1 MRAGEAMTRDVRV
14 VWPDHTVEE
23 AARVTLTIDV
33 GTPLVTQLDAPQSC
47 NGPGLRK
54 PQFPASEARFLLGQ
68 CRLRVNTN
76 RLGERRLN
84 SCLKCELPLYSTDAW
99 ATTVS

>member
-47 NGPGLRK
+47 NGPGLR
-54 PQFPASEARFLLGQ
+54 
-68 CRLRVNTN
+68 
-76 RLGERRLN
+76 
-84 SCLKCELPLYSTDAW
+84 
-99 ATTVS
+99 